1 MSDASV
7 GETATELSADV
18 ASLLRCDSLEAAPA
32 LLGAV
37 ITVADP
43 AGRVAIR
50 LTEVEAYRGEKDPGS
65 HAFRGRTARNASM
78 FEAGGCIYVYFTYGM
93 HHCLNIVTGPAG
105 VSRAVLLRG
114 GEVVEGLEQARGRR
128 PAARTD
134 RDLARGPARLC
145 AALGLDRSDDGA
157 LLGGPGSRI
166 SLTLPQQAPDAGRI
180 RRGPRTGGA
189 GPGTRVAGRDGG
201 HGPLHVPARPELVV
215 RAADEAGQLDPLAL
229 HRDDGQ
235 KERLQVEDA
244 HKVSQRDD
252 GDGEVAAHLV
262 PAQRP

>member
-37 ITVADP
+37 ITVADS

-78 FEAGGCIYVYFTYGM
+78 FEAGGRVYVYFTYGM

-105 VSRAVLLRG
+105 ISRAVLLRG
-114 GEVVEGLEQARGRR
+114 GEVVDGTELARERR

-145 AALGLDRSDDGA
+145 SALGLDRSDDGA

-166 SLTLPQQAPDAGRI
+166 SLTLPEARWAPDLARI
-180 RRGPRTGGA
+180 RSGPRTGVA
-189 GPGTRVAGRDGG
+189 GPG
-201 HGPLHVPARPELVV
+201 
-215 RAADEAGQLDPLAL
+215 
-229 HRDDGQ
+229 
-235 KERLQVEDA
+235 
-244 HKVSQRDD
+244 
-252 GDGEVAAHLV
+252 GDGSSFPWRFWLHNEPTVSPYRPAA
-262 PAQRP
+262 PRRRRQD

>member
-1 MSDASV
+1 MSDASLT
-7 GETATELSADV
+7 ETAIELSAEA

-105 VSRAVLLRG
+105 ISRAVLLRG
-114 GEVVEGLEQARGRR
+114 GEVVDGTELARERR

-145 AALGLDRSDDGA
+145 SALGLDRSDDGA

-166 SLTLPQQAPDAGRI
+166 SLTLPRLQRAPDPARI
-180 RRGPRTGGA
+180 RSGPRTGVA
-189 GPGTRVAGRDGG
+189 GPG
-201 HGPLHVPARPELVV
+201 
-215 RAADEAGQLDPLAL
+215 
-229 HRDDGQ
+229 
-235 KERLQVEDA
+235 
-244 HKVSQRDD
+244 
-252 GDGEVAAHLV
+252 GDGSSFPWRFWLHGEPTVSPYRPAA
-262 PAQRP
+262 PRRRRQD

>member
-1 MSDASV
+1 MSDASLR
-7 GETATELSADV
+7 ETAIELSAEA

-114 GEVVEGLEQARGRR
+114 GEVVDGIELARARR

-145 AALGLDRSDDGA
+145 AALGLDRSDDGS
-157 LLGGPGSRI
+157 LLGGSGSRI
-166 SLTLPQQAPDAGRI
+166 SLTLPEPQRTPEPELI
-180 RRGPRTGGA
+180 RSGPRTGVA
-189 GPGTRVAGRDGG
+189 GPG
-201 HGPLHVPARPELVV
+201 
-215 RAADEAGQLDPLAL
+215 
-229 HRDDGQ
+229 
-235 KERLQVEDA
+235 
-244 HKVSQRDD
+244 
-252 GDGEVAAHLV
+252 GDGEAFPWRFWLDGEPTVSTYRPAVARRRS
-262 PAQRP
+262 QG

>member
-1 MSDASV
+1 MSDGAV
-7 GETATELSADV
+7 REVATGLRAEV
-18 ASLLRCDSLEAAPA
+18 ASLLRCDSLEVAPA

-37 ITVADP
+37 IAVADSQ
-43 AGRVAIR
+43 GRVAIR
-50 LTEVEAYRGEKDPGS
+50 LTEVEAYRGEEDPGS

-114 GEVVEGLEQARGRR
+114 GEVVEGIEQARARR

-166 SLTLPQQAPDAGRI
+166 SLTLPEPQRTPEPELI
-180 RRGPRTGGA
+180 RSGPRTGVA
-189 GPGTRVAGRDGG
+189 GPG
-201 HGPLHVPARPELVV
+201 
-215 RAADEAGQLDPLAL
+215 
-229 HRDDGQ
+229 
-235 KERLQVEDA
+235 
-244 HKVSQRDD
+244 
-252 GDGEVAAHLV
+252 GDGEAFPWRFWLDGEPTVSTYRPAVARRRS
-262 PAQRP
+262 QG